1 MAERP
6 KRLYR
11 SRTDRQLTG
20 VLGGVS
26 EYLGLDPSL
35 VRIVY
40 VIVTI
45 LTGFVPGIFLY
56 IIMAFVVP
64 VEPER
69 SDQPD

>member
-56 IIMAFVVP
+56 FMMAFIVP
-64 VEPER
+64 VEPEG